1 MRQPLC
7 NKAFMKMARALLLD
21 KSLQKQQEREKP
33 HEHCYR
39 YTFANAD

>member
-1 MRQPLC
+1 
-7 NKAFMKMARALLLD
+7 MKMARALLQYKL
-21 KSLQKQQEREKP
+21 LQKQQKREKP